1 MRANGLRQLIKECIE
16 EVLRE
21 NLSDGRNIFQDLT
34 KTRKNAAHI
43 LAVKDSK
50 VLGIPADQLE
60 KEYVKWFMSIATDD
74 MLKKVILMTPQQRQ
88 KFIVPIRSLKFR
100 EGFDPT
106 SQGPNP
112 VQENPYP
119 AWNAQMRKLE
129 ETDELDERDPHG
141 NYAKD
146 AGAGQFDPR
155 TFGPT
160 TKTPE
165 L

>member
-1 MRANGLRQLIKECIE
+1 MRPNLVKLIKECIE

-21 NLSDGRNIFQDLT
+21 NLS
-34 KTRKNAAHI
+34 
-43 LAVKDSK
+43 
-50 VLGIPADQLE
+50 
-60 KEYVKWFMSIATDD
+60 
-74 MLKKVILMTPQQRQ
+74 
-88 KFIVPIRSLKFR
+88 

-112 VQENPYP
+112 VQDNPYP
-119 AWNAQMRKLE
+119 AWNSEMRKLE
-129 ETDELDERDPHG
+129 EDGDKKKLRPDAEKVISKAEAWVAKKKAEGWTQKDFAAGLKKLLMGKKPLKETDPHG

-160 TKTPE
+160 TKIPE